1 MKIAI
6 FGGSFDPPHI
16 GHEVIV
22 HEALKRLEIDTLY
35 IVPTYLNPFK
45 TTFFLDEVVR
55 FKLIQK
61 LFNEEKK
68 VKVCDYEVKQKR
80 PVYTIETVKYLK
92 QITKCSEVYLIIGQD
107 NLKTLPL
114 WSGYDELKKQ
124 VTFVVAT
131 RKNNSNDSCKVDFLQ
146 LPINIEVSSTQIREN
161 GYLSHIPLKLKGDLK
176 QILQKG
182 RITLKKRVQNIV
194 QILSDKKAENID
206 IFDLKNSDYLVDSV
220 VVATT
225 LNTKHAAALLSALR
239 ESLKP
244 LNEEFIRVDEDDNWT
259 VVDLG
264 DIFIHL
270 MSEQY
275 REKYS
280 IEEFL
285 QELPKKS
292 S

>member
-22 HEALKRLEIDTLY
+22 HEALKRLDIDVLY

-45 TTFFLDEVVR
+45 KSFFLDETVR

-61 LFNEEKK
+61 LFDTEEK

-80 PVYTIETVKYLK
+80 PVYTIETVKYL
-92 QITKCSEVYLIIGQD
+92 QQETKCSVVYLIIGQD

-114 WSGYDELKKQ
+114 WSGYDELKEQ

-131 RKNNSNDSCKVDFLQ
+131 RNNHSNEMGEVEFLQ
-146 LPINIEVSSTQIREN
+146 LPINIAVSSTEIREN
-161 GYLSHIPLKLKGDLK
+161 GFLSHIPEKLKGDLK

-182 RITLKKRVQNIV
+182 KKTLEKRVQNIV
-194 QILSDKKAENID
+194 QILDDKKAENIE
-206 IFDLKNSDYLVDSV
+206 IVDLKDKDYLVDCV
-220 VVATT
+220 IIATT
-225 LNTKHAAALLSALR
+225 LNGKHAAALLSVLR
-239 ESLKP
+239 ETLKP
-244 LNEEFIRVDEDDNWT
+244 QNEEFLRVDEDDNWT
-259 VVDLG
+259 VIDLG

-270 MSEQY
+270 MSEEY
-275 REKYS
+275 REKYTL
-280 IEEFL
+280 EEFL
-285 QELPKKS
+285 KELPRK
-292 S
+292 